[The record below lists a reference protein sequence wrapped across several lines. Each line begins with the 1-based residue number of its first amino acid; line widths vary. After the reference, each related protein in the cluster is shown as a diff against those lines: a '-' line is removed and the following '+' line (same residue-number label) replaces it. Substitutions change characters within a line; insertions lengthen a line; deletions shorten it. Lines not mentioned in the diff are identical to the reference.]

1 MKNNQHPKKKISIK
15 KYSNRRL
22 YNSSTSKYINLK
34 DLVEIITQ
42 NHNVKIEDHL
52 TGEDLTQQT
61 LSQLIYENNNPEKPI
76 FSENFIK
83 TLFKILEKNNGTDV
97 SEYLEICLRKFED
110 YKNPEQKNFE
120 KLNILDLQLQILE
133 LKKLIINS
141 KA

>member
-1 MKNNQHPKKKISIK
+1 MKSNQHPIEKISIK

-22 YNSSTSKYINLK
+22 YNCSTSKYINLK
-34 DLVEIITQ
+34 DLIEIITK

-61 LSQLIYENNNPEKPI
+61 LSQLIYEDNNPKKPI

-83 TLFKILEKNNGTDV
+83 TLFKILEKNNISDV
-97 SEYLEICLRKFED
+97 SEYLEICLKKFEGH
-110 YKNPEQKNFE
+110 NNLEQKDFE

-133 LKKLIINS
+133 LKKLIVKS
-141 KA
+141 

>member
-1 MKNNQHPKKKISIK
+1 MKNKQHLIDKISIK

-22 YNSSTSKYINLK
+22 YNCSTSKYINLK
-34 DLVEIITQ
+34 DLIEIITK

-61 LSQLIYENNNPEKPI
+61 LSQLIYEDNNPKKPI

-83 TLFKILEKNNGTDV
+83 TLFKILEKNNIADV
-97 SEYLEICLRKFED
+97 SEYLEICLKKFESH
-110 YKNPEQKNFE
+110 NNLEQKDFE

-133 LKKLIINS
+133 LKKLIVKS
-141 KA
+141 

>member
-1 MKNNQHPKKKISIK
+1 MKNNQHPIEKISIK

-22 YNSSTSKYINLK
+22 YNCSTSKYINLK
-34 DLVEIITQ
+34 DLIDIITK
-42 NHNVKIEDHL
+42 NNVKIEDHL

-61 LSQLIYENNNPEKPI
+61 LSQLIYEDNNPKKPI

-83 TLFKILEKNNGTDV
+83 TLFKILEKNNVTDV

-133 LKKLIINS
+133 LKKLIVNS

>member
-1 MKNNQHPKKKISIK
+1 MKNNQHPIEKISIK

-22 YNSSTSKYINLK
+22 YNCSTSKYINLK
-34 DLVEIITQ
+34 DLIEIITK

-61 LSQLIYENNNPEKPI
+61 LSQLIYEDNNPTKPI

-83 TLFKILEKNNGTDV
+83 TLFKILEKNNISDV
-97 SEYLEICLRKFED
+97 SEYLEICLKKFEGH
-110 YKNPEQKNFE
+110 NNLEQKDFE

-133 LKKLIINS
+133 LKKLIVKS
-141 KA
+141 

>member
-1 MKNNQHPKKKISIK
+1 MKNNQHPIENISIK

-22 YNSSTSKYINLK
+22 YNCSTSKYINLK
-34 DLVEIITQ
+34 DLIEIITK

-61 LSQLIYENNNPEKPI
+61 LSQLIYEDNNPKKPI

-83 TLFKILEKNNGTDV
+83 TLFKILEKNDIADV
-97 SEYLEICLRKFED
+97 SEYLEICLKKFED
-110 YKNPEQKNFE
+110 YNKQEQKDFE

-133 LKKLIINS
+133 LKKLIVKS
-141 KA
+141 

>member
-1 MKNNQHPKKKISIK
+1 MKKNQHPIKKVSIK

-22 YNSSTSKYINLK
+22 YNCSTSKYINLK
-34 DLVEIITQ
+34 DLIEIITK

-61 LSQLIYENNNPEKPI
+61 LSQLIYEDNNPKKPI

-83 TLFKILEKNNGTDV
+83 TLFKILGKNNIADV
-97 SEYLEICLRKFED
+97 SEYLEICLKKFED
-110 YKNPEQKNFE
+110 YNKLEHKDFE

-133 LKKLIINS
+133 LKKLIVKS
-141 KA
+141 

>member
-1 MKNNQHPKKKISIK
+1 MKNNQHPIEKISIK

-22 YNSSTSKYINLK
+22 YNCSTSKYINLR
-34 DLVEIITQ
+34 DLIKIITK

-61 LSQLIYENNNPEKPI
+61 LSQLIYEDNNPKKPI

-83 TLFKILEKNNGTDV
+83 TLFKILEKNNIADV
-97 SEYLEICLRKFED
+97 SEYLEICLKKFED
-110 YKNPEQKNFE
+110 HNNLEQKDFE

-133 LKKLIINS
+133 LKKLIVKS
-141 KA
+141 

>member
-1 MKNNQHPKKKISIK
+1 MKNNEHPMEKISIK

-22 YNSSTSKYINLK
+22 YNCSTSKYINLK
-34 DLVEIITQ
+34 DLIEIITK

-61 LSQLIYENNNPEKPI
+61 LSQLIYEDNNPKKPI

-83 TLFKILEKNNGTDV
+83 TLFKILEKNNIADV
-97 SEYLEICLRKFED
+97 SEYLEICLKKFED
-110 YKNPEQKNFE
+110 YDKLENKDFE

-133 LKKLIINS
+133 LKKLIVKS
-141 KA
+141 

>member
-1 MKNNQHPKKKISIK
+1 MKNNQHPIEKISIK

-22 YNSSTSKYINLK
+22 YNCSTSKYINLK
-34 DLVEIITQ
+34 DLIEIITK

-61 LSQLIYENNNPEKPI
+61 LSQLIYEDNNPKKPI

-83 TLFKILEKNNGTDV
+83 TLFKILEKNNIADV
-97 SEYLEICLRKFED
+97 SEYLEICLKKFED
-110 YKNPEQKNFE
+110 YNKLEQKNFE

-133 LKKLIINS
+133 LKKLIFKS
-141 KA
+141 

>member
-1 MKNNQHPKKKISIK
+1 MKNNQHPIEKISIK

-22 YNSSTSKYINLK
+22 YNCSTSKYINLK
-34 DLVEIITQ
+34 DLIEIITK
-42 NHNVKIEDHL
+42 NHNVKIKDHL

-61 LSQLIYENNNPEKPI
+61 LSQLIYEDNNPKKPI
-76 FSENFIK
+76 FSEKFIK
-83 TLFKILEKNNGTDV
+83 TLFKILEKNNIADV

-133 LKKLIINS
+133 LKKLIVKS
-141 KA
+141 

>member
-1 MKNNQHPKKKISIK
+1 MKKNQHPIEKVSIK

-22 YNSSTSKYINLK
+22 YNCSTSKYINLK
-34 DLVEIITQ
+34 DLIEIITK

-61 LSQLIYENNNPEKPI
+61 LSQLIYEDNNPKKPI

-83 TLFKILEKNNGTDV
+83 TLFKILEKNNIADV
-97 SEYLEICLRKFED
+97 SEYLEICLKKFED
-110 YKNPEQKNFE
+110 YNKLEQKDFE

-133 LKKLIINS
+133 LKKLIVKS
-141 KA
+141 

>member
-1 MKNNQHPKKKISIK
+1 MKNKQHLIDKISIK

-22 YNSSTSKYINLK
+22 YNCSTSKYINLK
-34 DLVEIITQ
+34 DLIEIITK

-61 LSQLIYENNNPEKPI
+61 LSQLIYEDNNPKKPI

-83 TLFKILEKNNGTDV
+83 TLFKVLEKNNIADV
-97 SEYLEICLRKFED
+97 SEYLEICLKKFED
-110 YKNPEQKNFE
+110 YNKLEQKDFE

-133 LKKLIINS
+133 LKKLIVKS
-141 KA
+141 

>member
-1 MKNNQHPKKKISIK
+1 MKNNQHPIEKISIK

-22 YNSSTSKYINLK
+22 YNCSTSKYINLK
-34 DLVEIITQ
+34 DLIEIITK

-61 LSQLIYENNNPEKPI
+61 LSQLIYEDNNPKKPI

-83 TLFKILEKNNGTDV
+83 TLFKILEKNNIADV
-97 SEYLEICLRKFED
+97 SEYLEICLKKFED
-110 YKNPEQKNFE
+110 YNKLEQKNFE

-133 LKKLIINS
+133 LKKLIVKS
-141 KA
+141 

>member
-1 MKNNQHPKKKISIK
+1 MKNKQHIIDKVSIK

-22 YNSSTSKYINLK
+22 YNCSTSKYINLK
-34 DLVEIITQ
+34 DLIEIITK

-61 LSQLIYENNNPEKPI
+61 LSQLIYEDNNPKKPI

-83 TLFKILEKNNGTDV
+83 TLFKILEKNNIADV
-97 SEYLEICLRKFED
+97 SEYLEICLKKFED
-110 YKNPEQKNFE
+110 YNKLEHKDFE

-133 LKKLIINS
+133 LKKLIVKS
-141 KA
+141 

>member
-1 MKNNQHPKKKISIK
+1 MKNKQHLIDKISIK

-22 YNSSTSKYINLK
+22 YNCSTSKYINLK
-34 DLVEIITQ
+34 DLIEIITK

-61 LSQLIYENNNPEKPI
+61 LSQLIYEDNNPKKPI

-83 TLFKILEKNNGTDV
+83 TLFKILEKNNIADV
-97 SEYLEICLRKFED
+97 SEYLEICLKKFED
-110 YKNPEQKNFE
+110 YNKLEQKDFE

-133 LKKLIINS
+133 LKKLIVKS
-141 KA
+141 

>member
-1 MKNNQHPKKKISIK
+1 MKNNQHPIEKISIK

-22 YNSSTSKYINLK
+22 YNCSTSKYINLK
-34 DLVEIITQ
+34 DLIEIITK

-61 LSQLIYENNNPEKPI
+61 LSQLIYEDNNPKKPI

-83 TLFKILEKNNGTDV
+83 TLFKILEKNNIADV
-97 SEYLEICLRKFED
+97 SEYLEICLKKFED
-110 YKNPEQKNFE
+110 YNKLEHKDFE

-133 LKKLIINS
+133 LKKLIVKS
-141 KA
+141 

>member
-1 MKNNQHPKKKISIK
+1 MKNNQHPIENISIK

-22 YNSSTSKYINLK
+22 YNCSTSKYINLK
-34 DLVEIITQ
+34 DLIEIITK

-61 LSQLIYENNNPEKPI
+61 LSQLIYEDNNPKKPI

-83 TLFKILEKNNGTDV
+83 TLFKILEKNNIADV
-97 SEYLEICLRKFED
+97 SEYLEICLKKFED
-110 YKNPEQKNFE
+110 YNKQEQKDFE

-133 LKKLIINS
+133 LKKLIVKS
-141 KA
+141 

>member
-1 MKNNQHPKKKISIK
+1 MKNNRHPIEKISIK

-22 YNSSTSKYINLK
+22 YNCSTSKYINLK
-34 DLVEIITQ
+34 DLIEIITK

-61 LSQLIYENNNPEKPI
+61 LSQLIYEDNNPKKPI

-83 TLFKILEKNNGTDV
+83 TLFKILEKNNIADV
-97 SEYLEICLRKFED
+97 SEYLEICLKKFED
-110 YKNPEQKNFE
+110 YNKLEHKDFE

-133 LKKLIINS
+133 LKKLIVKS
-141 KA
+141 

>member
-1 MKNNQHPKKKISIK
+1 MKNYQNPIEKISIK

-22 YNSSTSKYINLK
+22 YNCSTSKYINLK
-34 DLVEIITQ
+34 DLIEIITK

-61 LSQLIYENNNPEKPI
+61 LSQLIYEDNNPKKPI

-83 TLFKILEKNNGTDV
+83 TLFKILEKNNIADV
-97 SEYLEICLRKFED
+97 SEYLEICLKKFED
-110 YKNPEQKNFE
+110 YNKLEQKNFE

-133 LKKLIINS
+133 LKKLIVKS
-141 KA
+141 

>member
-1 MKNNQHPKKKISIK
+1 MKNNQHPIEKISIK

-22 YNSSTSKYINLK
+22 YNCSTSKYINLK
-34 DLVEIITQ
+34 DLIEIITK

-61 LSQLIYENNNPEKPI
+61 LSQLIYEDNNPKKPI

-83 TLFKILEKNNGTDV
+83 TLFKILEKNNIADV
-97 SEYLEICLRKFED
+97 SEYLEICLKKFEGH
-110 YKNPEQKNFE
+110 NNIEQKDFE

-133 LKKLIINS
+133 LKKLIVKS
-141 KA
+141 

>member
-1 MKNNQHPKKKISIK
+1 MKNNHHSIEKVSIK

-22 YNSSTSKYINLK
+22 YNCSTSKYINLK
-34 DLVEIITQ
+34 DLIEIITK

-61 LSQLIYENNNPEKPI
+61 LSQLIYEDNNPKKPI

-83 TLFKILEKNNGTDV
+83 TLFKILEKNNIADV
-97 SEYLEICLRKFED
+97 SEYLEICLKKFED
-110 YKNPEQKNFE
+110 YNKLEQKNFE

-133 LKKLIINS
+133 LKKLIVKS
-141 KA
+141 

>member
-1 MKNNQHPKKKISIK
+1 MKKNQRPIEKISIK

-22 YNSSTSKYINLK
+22 YNCSTSKYINLK
-34 DLVEIITQ
+34 DLIEIITK

-61 LSQLIYENNNPEKPI
+61 LSQLIYEDNNPKKPI

-83 TLFKILEKNNGTDV
+83 TLFKILEKNNIADV
-97 SEYLEICLRKFED
+97 SEYLEICLKKFED
-110 YKNPEQKNFE
+110 YNKLEHKDFE

-133 LKKLIINS
+133 LKKLIVKS
-141 KA
+141 

>member
-1 MKNNQHPKKKISIK
+1 MKNNQHPIEKISIK

-22 YNSSTSKYINLK
+22 YNCSTSKYINLK
-34 DLVEIITQ
+34 DLIEIITK

-61 LSQLIYENNNPEKPI
+61 LSQLIYEDNNPKKPI

-83 TLFKILEKNNGTDV
+83 TLFKILEKNNIADV
-97 SEYLEICLRKFED
+97 SEYLEICLKKFED
-110 YKNPEQKNFE
+110 YNKLEHKDFE

-133 LKKLIINS
+133 LKKLIVKN
-141 KA
+141 

>member
-1 MKNNQHPKKKISIK
+1 MKNKQHIIDKISIK

-22 YNSSTSKYINLK
+22 YNCSTSKYINLK
-34 DLVEIITQ
+34 DLIEIITK

-61 LSQLIYENNNPEKPI
+61 LSQLIYEDNNPKKPI

-83 TLFKILEKNNGTDV
+83 TLFKILEKNNIADV
-97 SEYLEICLRKFED
+97 SEYLEICLKKFED
-110 YKNPEQKNFE
+110 YNKLEQKNFE

-133 LKKLIINS
+133 LKKLIVKS
-141 KA
+141 

>member
-1 MKNNQHPKKKISIK
+1 MKNKQHLIDKISIK

-22 YNSSTSKYINLK
+22 YNCSTSKYINLK
-34 DLVEIITQ
+34 DLIEIITK

-61 LSQLIYENNNPEKPI
+61 LSQLIYEDNNPKKPI

-83 TLFKILEKNNGTDV
+83 TLFKILEKNNIADV
-97 SEYLEICLRKFED
+97 SEYLEICLKKFED
-110 YKNPEQKNFE
+110 YNKLEHKDFE

-133 LKKLIINS
+133 LKKLIVKN
-141 KA
+141 

>member
-1 MKNNQHPKKKISIK
+1 MKNNQHPIKNISIK

-22 YNSSTSKYINLK
+22 YNCSTSKYINLK
-34 DLVEIITQ
+34 DLIEIITK

-61 LSQLIYENNNPEKPI
+61 LSQLIYEDNNPKKPI

-83 TLFKILEKNNGTDV
+83 TLFKILEKNNIADV
-97 SEYLEICLRKFED
+97 SEYLEICLKKFED
-110 YKNPEQKNFE
+110 YNKLGQKDFE

-133 LKKLIINS
+133 LKKLIVKS
-141 KA
+141 